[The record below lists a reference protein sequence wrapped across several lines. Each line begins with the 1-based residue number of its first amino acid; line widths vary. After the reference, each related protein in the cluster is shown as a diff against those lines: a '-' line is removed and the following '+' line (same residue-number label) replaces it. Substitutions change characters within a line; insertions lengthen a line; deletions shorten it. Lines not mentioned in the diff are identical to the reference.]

1 MRYVAMVKNKM
12 IDYFGIITDQRQKAK
27 IKHKLTDILFISV
40 VGTLAN
46 CNSWVAIEDFAND
59 RGSFFKKYLSLPYG
73 IPSHDTIQRVFEWI
87 DPKEFRN
94 TFMKWIGEISA
105 SLKGSIIAIDGKTA
119 RGARNSDEE
128 KSPIHIVSAWAS
140 KYRIVIGQVKTDEK
154 SNEIT
159 AIPELL
165 KLLDINGCI
174 VTTDAMGCQK
184 EIAETI
190 VDKNSD
196 YVLAVKGN
204 QKLFYDEI
212 KEYFDDAVQTGFKDI
227 SYSCTRSFD
236 KGHGRRDTR
245 EYYVTEDTDWL
256 STRKEWKNLK
266 SIGLA
271 IRKSEQKGKITVEK
285 RYYISSL
292 PANAVKFSNAVRKH
306 WGVESMHWVLDV
318 VFDEDSN
325 RTRKEHSPENLTLL
339 RKFALNIL
347 RNIETEKVMS
357 GLRKRVKAMT
367 DEAFLDLV
375 VRHTF
380 LA

>member
-1 MRYVAMVKNKM
+1 
-12 IDYFGIITDQRQKAK
+12 
-27 IKHKLTDILFISV
+27 
-40 VGTLAN
+40 
-46 CNSWVAIEDFAND
+46 
-59 RGSFFKKYLSLPYG
+59 
-73 IPSHDTIQRVFEWI
+73 
-87 DPKEFRN
+87 
-94 TFMKWIGEISA
+94 
-105 SLKGSIIAIDGKTA
+105 
-119 RGARNSDEE
+119 
-128 KSPIHIVSAWAS
+128 
-140 KYRIVIGQVKTDEK
+140 
-154 SNEIT
+154 
-159 AIPELL
+159 
-165 KLLDINGCI
+165 
-174 VTTDAMGCQK
+174 MGCQK

-190 VDKNSD
+190 VDKNS
-196 YVLAVKGN
+196 VKGN

-347 RNIETEKVMS
+347 RNIETEKTMS
-357 GLRKRVKAMT
+357 GPGKRAKAMT
-367 DEAFLDLV
+367 DEAFLDRV

>member
-1 MRYVAMVKNKM
+1 MIKNKM

-46 CNSWVAIEDFAND
+46 CDSWVAIEDFAND
-59 RGSFFKKYLSLPYG
+59 RSSFFKKYLSLSYG

-87 DPKEFRN
+87 DPKEFQN

-105 SLKGSIIAIDGKTA
+105 SLKGSIVAIDGKTA
-119 RGARNSDEE
+119 CGARNSSEE

-184 EIAETI
+184 EIAKTI
-190 VDKNSD
+190 ADKNSD
-196 YVLAVKGN
+196 YVLALKGN
-204 QKLFYDEI
+204 QKLFYDEV
-212 KEYFDDAVQTGFKDI
+212 KEYLDDAVQTEFKDI
-227 SYSCTRSFD
+227 SYSYTRSFD
-236 KGHGRRDTR
+236 KGHGRKDTR
-245 EYYVTEDTDWL
+245 EYYVTEDIEWL
-256 STRKEWKNLK
+256 STRKEWENLK

-271 IRKSEQKGKITVEK
+271 IRKSEQKGKTTVEK

-292 PANAVKFSNAVRKH
+292 PADAVKFSNAVRKH

-325 RTRKEHSPENLTLL
+325 RTRKEHSPENLSLL

-347 RNIETEKVMS
+347 RNIETERAMS
-357 GLRKRVKAMT
+357 GPRKRAKAMT
-367 DEAFLDLV
+367 DEAFLELV
-375 VRHTF
+375 VKNTF

>member
-119 RGARNSDEE
+119 RGARNSGEE

-245 EYYVTEDTDWL
+245 EYYVTEDIDWL

-347 RNIETEKVMS
+347 RNIETEKTMS
-357 GLRKRVKAMT
+357 GPRKRAKAMT
-367 DEAFLDLV
+367 DEAFLDRV